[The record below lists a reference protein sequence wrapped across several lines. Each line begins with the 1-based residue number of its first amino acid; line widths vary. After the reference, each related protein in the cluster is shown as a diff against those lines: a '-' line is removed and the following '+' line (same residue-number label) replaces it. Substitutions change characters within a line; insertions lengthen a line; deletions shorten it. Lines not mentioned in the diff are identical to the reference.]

1 MKSKPPPSSGEGH
14 GKTIKRKKKAGAKLR
29 TTTVMF
35 VEFSRGG
42 SLQKCIRDAL
52 DRITPILGFK
62 VRVTEKGGTPLG
74 SLLSNKNLWS
84 GDPCGR
90 VKCRTCAQAEEKKE
104 PCTARNVVYES
115 ECCKCNQPGSR
126 KMAEK

>member
-1 MKSKPPPSSGEGH
+1 
-14 GKTIKRKKKAGAKLR
+14 
-29 TTTVMF
+29 MF

-126 KMAEK
+126 KMADKEGLKEQSDVASLCR